1 MTDPDVRH
9 YRMRR
14 GPALG
19 MAAALAVMALGGL
32 FLGEFGS
39 ADTRYSPATWLLDL
53 ASLPLQMTL
62 AYGFLILLLILA
74 ILIAVRALSSKPAL
88 TITPEGVTLRT
99 VFATK
104 SIRWDEV
111 ENFQAAGEG
120 MVVLSG
126 RSKTVTVAPQAL
138 VAPEG
143 EILTAIQAARA
154 GRRARAPRRPRISI
168 AVHDHIIVGKEGCVE
183 GTKIDLGSLR
193 KSRRHDT
200 KERLSNL
207 CLLRSIHRLRRADQ
221 GQQQSQDDSITVA
234 DGAIENPA
242 FQEFECGGE
251 LQSAKRTDGFA
262 IGLCRLQFESRGLPS
277 QPGFERA
284 QGDVGR
290 IVVADEGREMKDID
304 GRVHASHTGK
314 PLGSGDGVDL
324 ECRGRTI
331 GFGEDGCGRTVEHQL
346 PVPCPEE
353 RLPEVA
359 FGKIDDCEVG
369 RILLQ
374 KRFERHAVGE
384 GELVFEP

>member
-19 MAAALAVMALGGL
+19 MAAALTVMALGGL

-126 RSKTVTVAPQAL
+126 RSKTVTLAPQAL

-143 EILTAIQAARA
+143 EILAAIQAARA
-154 GRRARAPRRPRISI
+154 GRRA
-168 AVHDHIIVGKEGCVE
+168 
-183 GTKIDLGSLR
+183 
-193 KSRRHDT
+193 
-200 KERLSNL
+200 
-207 CLLRSIHRLRRADQ
+207 
-221 GQQQSQDDSITVA
+221 
-234 DGAIENPA
+234 
-242 FQEFECGGE
+242 
-251 LQSAKRTDGFA
+251 
-262 IGLCRLQFESRGLPS
+262 
-277 QPGFERA
+277 
-284 QGDVGR
+284 
-290 IVVADEGREMKDID
+290 
-304 GRVHASHTGK
+304 
-314 PLGSGDGVDL
+314 
-324 ECRGRTI
+324 
-331 GFGEDGCGRTVEHQL
+331 
-346 PVPCPEE
+346 
-353 RLPEVA
+353 
-359 FGKIDDCEVG
+359 
-369 RILLQ
+369 
-374 KRFERHAVGE
+374 
-384 GELVFEP
+384 